1 MELHTSHIVCSSFG
15 EVNPQV
21 SAHSFFVYTQTRS
34 LGNNLGQSNK
44 LNYHVPLEQ
53 KENVNIQSHLIP
65 PSSVYQE
72 KEKQFYDSHIL
83 ASTFSF
89 KSSILLLL

>member
-1 MELHTSHIVCSSFG
+1 MELHTSHIVHSSFG
-15 EVNPQV
+15 EINPQV
-21 SAHSFFVYTQTRS
+21 SVHSVICTHTRS
-34 LGNNLGQSNK
+34 LGYLGQSDK

-65 PSSVYQE
+65 PSSMYQE
-72 KEKQFYDSHIL
+72 KEKQVYDLHIL

-89 KSSILLLL
+89 KSNILLL

>member
-1 MELHTSHIVCSSFG
+1 MSHIVCSSFG
-15 EVNPQV
+15 EINPQV
-21 SAHSFFVYTQTRS
+21 SAQSFFVCTQTRS

-72 KEKQFYDSHIL
+72 KRNIL
-83 ASTFSF
+83 ASTFSS